1 MKCLLIPLLL
11 ILPGSSYGVK
21 EDPAAQMRESLSH
34 VHSLICDFQQERE
47 VSVLMEKGISRGTL
61 SYIRDR
67 ALLWQYSMP
76 DRSGFLLRGN
86 EISILD
92 ARGQP
97 VPDPGA
103 GGLFRHIGNIIL
115 SGLSGDILEE
125 TEAFTPRF
133 VTSEDYIHVTLIPRQ
148 RDLKRLF
155 KDLELFFRKED
166 HMIQTVVI
174 NEVSGDKTNV
184 RMGNIR
190 VNVPIDEKKLDAYVS
205 P

>member
-1 MKCLLIPLLL
+1 
-11 ILPGSSYGVK
+11 
-21 EDPAAQMRESLSH
+21 MRESLSH

-174 NEVSGDKTNV
+174 NEVSGDKTTV